1 MLIKSDET
9 KLHEHFYIFPFKC
22 DECGNWFMLEHGLIQ
37 KNDYY
42 DCGDWFI
49 YGYKKYKKYCD
60 ICSRE
65 IVKSNDK
72 G

>member
-9 KLHEHFYIFPFKC
+9 KLHEHFYILPFKC
-22 DECGNWFMLEHGLIQ
+22 ENCGNWFMLEHGLIQ

-42 DCGDWFI
+42 EFGDFICGD
-49 YGYKKYKKYCD
+49 KKYTKYCD